1 MSARDGV
8 FSRRYAWLQDGCDG
22 KAQRI
27 GEVRGEDDDI
37 GRMKDEVRRMK
48 FEG

>member
-1 MSARDGV
+1 MLGFKTAG
-8 FSRRYAWLQDGCDG
+8 DG

-37 GRMKDEVRRMK
+37 
-48 FEG
+48 EG